1 MEAAGYDL
9 VVIGM
14 GAAGLAA
21 AVSHVD
27 AAAAEGR
34 AARVGVVER
43 APEAE
48 RGGATRYTSSWFRV
62 TEDRRLDPGF
72 VSLMESVSGGLADLD
87 YCRTL
92 EREVPATLE
101 FLDEPRGRGDLRQ
114 EPLAEPAH
122 GRWLGRLPAAAWR
135 SSRRLAGVLERTDGV
150 ELTLRDRGRA
160 LERRR

>member
-1 MEAAGYDL
+1 
-9 VVIGM
+9 M

-72 VSLMESVSGGLADLD
+72 VSLMEPLSGGLADLD

-101 FLDEPRGRGDLRQ
+101 FLDGHGVEVIYARS
-114 EPLAEPAH
+114 PLPNRHA
-122 GRWLGRLPAAAWR
+122 GGGWDSLPAAGCGNRRGAR
-135 SSRRLAGVLERTDGV
+135 RDSRAHGG
-150 ELTLRDRGRA
+150 RGAQPTRP
-160 LERRR
+160 RRCA